1 MVLGPWSKVL
11 GIRFS
16 TIGDFE
22 TKVFER
28 NYVIA
33 IICFFDTCNQK
44 TILQLRDGKFPEK
57 SAGQGSPLVGGPLAL
72 RPYPSREGA
81 VSHLPGFFID
91 KNSVF

>member
-44 TILQLRDGKFPEK
+44 TILQLRDGKFFTKTLYVWAPRVNINDLFI
-57 SAGQGSPLVGGPLAL
+57 AH
-72 RPYPSREGA
+72 RYSR
-81 VSHLPGFFID
+81 
-91 KNSVF
+91 

>member
-1 MVLGPWSKVL
+1 MLIRAKTRSMILGPWSKVL

-44 TILQLRDGKFPEK
+44 TILQLRDGKFFAK
-57 SAGQGSPLVGGPLAL
+57 TQYVQ
-72 RPYPSREGA
+72 
-81 VSHLPGFFID
+81 
-91 KNSVF
+91 VFCVF

>member
-1 MVLGPWSKVL
+1 MILGPWSKVL

-33 IICFFDTCNQK
+33 IIGFLDTCNQK
-44 TILQLRDGKFPEK
+44 TILQLRDGKFFTK
-57 SAGQGSPLVGGPLAL
+57 TLW
-72 RPYPSREGA
+72 
-81 VSHLPGFFID
+81 
-91 KNSVF
+91 